1 MLTGCREPAPSID
14 RVTAVQRIAV
24 AGSTGLI
31 GSQVTRL
38 AQEAGHEVVPLSRS
52 TGVDLT
58 VPGSV
63 GDRLEGV
70 DVVVDVTRSPVMDQD
85 GAVDFFTQV
94 AANLGSAARAAGV
107 QRTVVLSIVGIE
119 RSQDYGWYVAT
130 LAHERATREHAPG
143 PRVLR
148 ATQFHE
154 FPSHVLERGR
164 VGDRARIMRM
174 PTQPVAS
181 HEVARLLLERATD
194 GADGDVEVAGPRRE
208 ELVDLVRRL
217 VRLRGEQVAVD
228 PVPAPA
234 SMAAG
239 SVLPGPDALIRG
251 VDWQTW
257 ARTAVPP
264 AHGSQLSR
272 RR

>member
-1 MLTGCREPAPSID
+1 MVELEAQPQQQPALED
-14 RVTAVQRIAV
+14 ARRQVRVV
-24 AGSTGLI
+24 GL
-31 GSQVTRL
+31 
-38 AQEAGHEVVPLSRS
+38 
-52 TGVDLT
+52 
-58 VPGSV
+58 
-63 GDRLEGV
+63 
-70 DVVVDVTRSPVMDQD
+70 
-85 GAVDFFTQV
+85 
-94 AANLGSAARAAGV
+94 
-107 QRTVVLSIVGIE
+107 
-119 RSQDYGWYVAT
+119 
-130 LAHERATREHAPG
+130 
-143 PRVLR
+143 
-148 ATQFHE
+148 
-154 FPSHVLERGR
+154 
-164 VGDRARIMRM
+164 
-174 PTQPVAS
+174 
-181 HEVARLLLERATD
+181 ATD